1 MQNSSVFISFV
12 MLAACC
18 LLAQAAPQD
27 LGSPIRIAQCRAL
40 CLNKFVRNDRHET
53 LCQQDPDCFTRIS
66 RLTLHVVTMLRQ
78 YRCCSAE
85 GNVEASATSVNFSAL
100 FRFATKT
107 DVILMYAAVFAAM
120 LNGVCL
126 PLMVLLWGDLSNVI
140 IEFSDPGVNY
150 TMSEFTNTSECLL
163 PPNATTNGPAFALF
177 TNDSSDIMDSV
188 TVFAIG
194 TMCLA
199 LLSVSLNFI
208 FITCLNISAENQ
220 IYRLRSCVVKSILAQ
235 EISWHDTRT
244 TDGMAVRISEDLTKI
259 QDGIGEKVG
268 LFISYSSIAVSCLI
282 TAFYF
287 GWELALI
294 TLVALPVLTVTAGIL
309 AKIQSTLTAKE
320 TEAYASAGSLA
331 EEIIG
336 AIKTVN
342 MFNAQ
347 AKEAKQFEASI
358 KPARTAGI
366 KRGLATAIGSG
377 LVWVL
382 TYASYALTFWYG
394 IKLILQSSCNGENT
408 SKYDAGTLNIVFFN
422 MLYAALNVGKLF
434 PFLETFSAARVA
446 AAEVYR
452 ILNQIP
458 VIDSSSS
465 AGKRLKN
472 IDGHIKIE
480 DVHFAYFSRPDVPV
494 LRGISF
500 DVTSGRT
507 VALVGQSGCG
517 KSTCIQLLQRFYDP
531 TRGRI
536 TIDGHDVKEFNEPVL
551 FSVSIRDNIR
561 YGHPNYEDVS
571 QEDIELAAKQANA
584 HDFIASLPDSY
595 DTLVGERGAHLS
607 GGQKQ
612 RIAIAR
618 ALIRNPKILLFDEA
632 TSALD
637 TKSEAVVQSALDK
650 ARQGRTTLIVAHRLT
665 TIRNADTILVFN
677 RGVIEEEGDH
687 DTLMNKRGLYYHLV
701 ESQQQSVIPDQNM
714 NPPEELGLIHGSL
727 PQLLKAETKVP
738 EKIGDSIQHHLPLQ
752 SKDNDVSI
760 WKIFKLNKPEWA
772 YITLGVIGSTILG
785 LSTPVYA
792 MVYGELMGLLDPS
805 LQQEEAQHLNDILA
819 LIFLGIAFG
828 TGIGAY
834 MQTIMLTIAGEKLTF
849 RVRKLVFQSIL
860 KQKIGWFDQLENSVG
875 SLCARLSGDASA
887 IQGATGAR
895 IGLLVQVS
903 VSILFALT
911 LSLVYNWKL
920 ALVSGVFVP
929 VVLLSG
935 VLEVKMNTGQIAAK
949 AKALEQSTRLAT
961 EAISNIRTVASLGL
975 EEKFST
981 NYMASL
987 REPYKVAKKLT
998 PVRAVIFGLTCNM
1011 SCFASIVCMSYGS
1024 YLIQN
1029 EDLPYKE
1036 VFKICEALVFGMEM
1050 VGQTLAFT
1058 PNYGRAK
1065 TAAKRIFQ
1073 LIECDSP
1080 DEKAANR
1087 SSSKSNHLEVEG
1099 KVEFRD
1105 VHFRYPTRPDVAV
1118 LRGLSTVIQPGRTVA
1133 LVGHSGCGKS
1143 TLIQL
1148 LQRFYE
1154 PDSGTI
1160 LVDDRDISLSSAS
1173 LLRSKVGI
1181 VSQEPVLFN
1190 RTIADNI
1197 AYGDLTRSV
1206 PMDEIIEAARNA
1218 NIHNFIQSLPL
1229 GYETI
1234 AGQRG
1239 TQLSGGQKQRL
1250 AIARALVRHPRILLL
1265 DEATSALDAESEKV
1279 VQDALERAG
1288 QERTCIIVAHRLST
1302 IKDAD
1307 EILVVDRGQIREQ
1320 GKHGELI
1327 QLKGIYHQLWTL
1339 QGLSQ

>member
-1 MQNSSVFISFV
+1 
-12 MLAACC
+12 
-18 LLAQAAPQD
+18 
-27 LGSPIRIAQCRAL
+27 
-40 CLNKFVRNDRHET
+40 
-53 LCQQDPDCFTRIS
+53 
-66 RLTLHVVTMLRQ
+66 MLRRFQ
-78 YRCCSAE
+78 CCSTE
-85 GNVEASATSVNFSAL
+85 GKVDASATSVNFSTL

-107 DVILMYAAVFAAM
+107 DVILMYAAVLAAM

-126 PLMVLLWGDLSNVI
+126 PLMVLLWGDLANI
-140 IEFSDPGVNY
+140 IIAFSDSGANY
-150 TMSEFTNTSECLL
+150 TTSATSDITNTSGCLL
-163 PPNATTNGPAFALF
+163 PPNATANSPVFQLF
-177 TNDSSDIMDSV
+177 TNESDDIMDSV
-188 TVFAIG
+188 AVFAIG
-194 TMCLA
+194 TTCLA
-199 LLSVSLNFI
+199 LFSVLFNFI

-220 IYRLRSCVVKSILAQ
+220 IYRLRGCVVKSILSQ

-268 LFISYSSIAVSCLI
+268 LFISYSSIAISCLV

-294 TLVALPVLTVTAGIL
+294 TLVALPVLTITAGIL

-347 AKEAKQFEASI
+347 VKEAKQFEASI

-394 IKLILQSSCNGENT
+394 IKLILQSSCNGEST
-408 SKYDAGTLNIVFFN
+408 SKYDAGILNIVFFN

-446 AAEVYR
+446 AAEVFR

-465 AGKRLKN
+465 VGKRLKN
-472 IDGHIKIE
+472 IEGHIKME
-480 DVHFAYFSRPDVPV
+480 NVHFAYFSRPDVPV

-500 DVTSGRT
+500 EVTSGRT

-531 TRGRI
+531 TRGKI
-536 TIDGHDVKEFNEPVL
+536 TIDGHDVKEFNVSWLRENIGVVGQEPVL
-551 FSVSIRDNIR
+551 FSMSIRDNIR
-561 YGHPNYEDVS
+561 YGHPNYDDVS

-584 HDFIASLPDSY
+584 HDFIASLPHSY

-677 RGVIEEEGDH
+677 CGVIEEEGNH

-701 ESQQQSVIPDQNM
+701 ESQEQSFTPEDYDDQNV
-714 NPPEELGLIHGSL
+714 NPPKKLGLVPGSL
-727 PQLLKAETKVP
+727 AQQLKAEAKVP
-738 EKIGDSIQHHLPLQ
+738 EKNGDSVQHLLPLKP
-752 SKDNDVSI
+752 KDDDVSI
-760 WKIFKLNKPEWA
+760 WKIFKLNKPEWG
-772 YITLGVIGSTILG
+772 YITLGVIGSTLLG

-805 LQQEEAQHLNDILA
+805 LKQEEAQHLNDILA

-828 TGIGAY
+828 TGIGAF
-834 MQTIMLTIAGEKLTF
+834 MQTFMLTIAGEKLTF
-849 RVRKLVFQSIL
+849 RVRKLIFQSIL

-875 SLCARLSGDASA
+875 SLCVRLSGDASA

-895 IGLLVQVS
+895 IGLLVQVT

-935 VLEVKMNTGQIAAK
+935 VLEVKMNMGQIAAK

-975 EEKFST
+975 EEKFNA

-1011 SCFASIVCMSYGS
+1011 SGFASVVCMSYGS

-1073 LIECDSP
+1073 LIECNSP
-1080 DEKAANR
+1080 DEKTANNT
-1087 SSSKSNHLEVEG
+1087 SPESNHLEGES
-1099 KVEFRD
+1099 KVEFKD

-1154 PDSGTI
+1154 PESGTI
-1160 LVDDRDISLSSAS
+1160 LVDDIDISLSSAN

-1190 RTIADNI
+1190 RTIAENI

-1206 PMDEIIEAARNA
+1206 TMDEIIEAARNA
-1218 NIHNFIQSLPL
+1218 NIHSFIQSLPL

-1239 TQLSGGQKQRL
+1239 AQLSGGQKQRL
-1250 AIARALVRHPRILLL
+1250 AIARALIRHPRILLL

-1288 QERTCIIVAHRLST
+1288 QGRTCIIVAHRLST

-1307 EILVVDRGQIREQ
+1307 EILVIDRGQIREQ

>member
-1 MQNSSVFISFV
+1 
-12 MLAACC
+12 
-18 LLAQAAPQD
+18 
-27 LGSPIRIAQCRAL
+27 
-40 CLNKFVRNDRHET
+40 
-53 LCQQDPDCFTRIS
+53 
-66 RLTLHVVTMLRQ
+66 MLRRFQ
-78 YRCCSAE
+78 CCSTE
-85 GNVEASATSVNFSAL
+85 GKVDASATSVNFAAL

-107 DVILMYAAVFAAM
+107 DVILMYAAVFAAI

-126 PLMVLLWGDLSNVI
+126 PLMVLIWGDLSNII
-140 IEFSDPGVNY
+140 IEFSDPEVNY
-150 TMSEFTNTSECLL
+150 TTGGTNEFTNTSECLL
-163 PPNATTNGPAFALF
+163 PPNATANGPAFTLF
-177 TNDSSDIMDSV
+177 TNESGDIMNSV
-188 TVFAIG
+188 VVFAIG
-194 TMCLA
+194 TTCLG
-199 LLSVSLNFI
+199 LLSVLLNFV

-220 IYRLRSCVVKSILAQ
+220 IYRLRSCAVKSILAQ

-268 LFISYSSIAVSCLI
+268 LFISYSSIATICLI

-347 AKEAKQFEASI
+347 VKEAKQFEASI

-377 LVWVL
+377 LVWLL

-394 IKLILQSSCNGENT
+394 IKLILQSSCNGEST

-472 IDGHIKIE
+472 INGHIKIE
-480 DVHFAYFSRPDVPV
+480 NVHFAYFSRPDVPV

-500 DVTSGRT
+500 EVAAGQT

-517 KSTCIQLLQRFYDP
+517 KSTCVQLLQRFYDP
-531 TRGRI
+531 TRGKI
-536 TIDGHDVKEFNEPVL
+536 TIDGHDVKELNVSWLRENIGVVGQEPVL
-551 FSVSIRDNIR
+551 FSVSIGDNIR
-561 YGHPNYEDVS
+561 YGHPSYDDVS
-571 QEDIELAAKQANA
+571 QEDIELAAKKANA
-584 HDFIASLPDSY
+584 HDFIISLPNSY

-677 RGVIEEEGDH
+677 RGVIEEEGNH

-701 ESQQQSVIPDQNM
+701 ESQEQSFTPDDPNL
-714 NPPEELGLIHGSL
+714 NPSGKLELISDSL
-727 PQLLKAETKVP
+727 PQQLKAEANVP
-738 EKIGDSIQHHLPLQ
+738 ENNGDSIQHHLPLQ
-752 SKDNDVSI
+752 PKDDDVSI
-760 WKIFKLNKPEWA
+760 WKIFQLNKPEWG

-828 TGIGAY
+828 TGIGAF
-834 MQTIMLTIAGEKLTF
+834 MQTFMLTIAGEKLTF

-935 VLEVKMNTGQIAAK
+935 VLEVKMNTGQITAK
-949 AKALEQSTRLAT
+949 AKAMEQSTRLAT

-975 EEKFST
+975 EEKFNT

-1011 SCFASIVCMSYGS
+1011 SCFASVVCMSYGT

-1036 VFKICEALVFGMEM
+1036 VFKVCEALVFGMEM

-1073 LIECDSP
+1073 LIECDPP
-1080 DEKAANR
+1080 DEETANN
-1087 SSSKSNHLEVEG
+1087 SSSKSDYSEMEG
-1099 KVEFRD
+1099 KVEFRG
-1105 VHFRYPTRPDVAV
+1105 VHFRYPTRPEGSV

-1160 LVDDRDISLSSAS
+1160 LVDDRDISLSSSS
-1173 LLRSKVGI
+1173 LLRSKLGI

-1190 RTIADNI
+1190 RTIAENI

-1218 NIHNFIQSLPL
+1218 NIHTFIQSLPL

-1239 TQLSGGQKQRL
+1239 TQLSGGQKQRM
-1250 AIARALVRHPRILLL
+1250 AIARALIRHPRILLL
-1265 DEATSALDAESEKV
+1265 DEATSALDTESEKV

-1288 QERTCIIVAHRLST
+1288 QGRTCIIVAHRLST